1 MTERLTAEINWLL
14 HALEEAHK
22 EVQGKAVLEFH
33 FKMARAQLICCYVT
47 IAALVGLL
55 ILEKMK

>member
-1 MTERLTAEINWLL
+1 MDAELELKLARL
-14 HALEEAHK
+14 
-22 EVQGKAVLEFH
+22 
-33 FKMARAQLICCYVT
+33 QLICCYVT